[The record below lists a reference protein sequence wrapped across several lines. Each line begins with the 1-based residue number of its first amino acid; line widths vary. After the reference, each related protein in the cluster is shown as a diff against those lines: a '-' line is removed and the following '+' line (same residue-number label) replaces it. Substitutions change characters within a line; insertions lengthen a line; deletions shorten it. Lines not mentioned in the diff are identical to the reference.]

1 MKKFAVFGNPIAQS
15 VSPSI
20 HKMFAEQVGESIE
33 YDKLLAPL
41 DGFKYEATA
50 FFSQSD
56 VMGCNVTVPFK
67 GDACALAD
75 SLNKAAELAQA
86 VNTLHKTSDGKLAG
100 YNTDGIGLV
109 ADLQNQGISLAD
121 QKILIIGAG
130 GACRGVV
137 HPLLDTGIATLAIT
151 NRTTEKATAIATGA
165 DDSRVIALDK
175 AGLSSYQPDIIINST
190 SASLSHTLPDMEGID
205 FSHCQLAYDMVYGSQ
220 PTTFMLAMR
229 ERGIHKVADGLGMLV
244 EQAAASFTIWTAKTV
259 QTAPVIQMLREQ
271 LVQKQS

>member
-1 MKKFAVFGNPIAQS
+1 
-15 VSPSI
+15 
-20 HKMFAEQVGESIE
+20 
-33 YDKLLAPL
+33 
-41 DGFKYEATA
+41 
-50 FFSQSD
+50 
-56 VMGCNVTVPFK
+56 
-67 GDACALAD
+67 
-75 SLNKAAELAQA
+75 
-86 VNTLHKTSDGKLAG
+86 LHKTSDGKLAG

-151 NRTTEKATAIATGA
+151 NRTTEKATAIANGA

-229 ERGIHKVADGLGMLV
+229 EREINHVADGLGMLV
-244 EQAAASFTIWTAKTV
+244 EQAAASFAIWTAKTV

-271 LVQKQS
+271 LAQKQS

>member
-41 DGFKYEATA
+41 DGFKDEATA
-50 FFSQSD
+50 FFSQPD
-56 VMGCNVTVPFK
+56 VIGCNVTAPFK
-67 GDACALAD
+67 GDACAMAD

-86 VNTLHKTSDGKLAG
+86 ANTLHKTSDGKLAG

-151 NRTTEKATAIATGA
+151 NRTTEKANTIAQGA

-190 SASLSHTLPDMEGID
+190 SASLSHTLPDMEGVN
-205 FSHCQLAYDMVYGSQ
+205 FSHCLLAYDMVYGAVSQ
-220 PTTFMLAMR
+220 PRSCSPCVSEGFIR
-229 ERGIHKVADGLGMLV
+229 
-244 EQAAASFTIWTAKTV
+244 WPTAW
-259 QTAPVIQMLREQ
+259 ACW
-271 LVQKQS
+271 